1 MAQAERERERT
12 PFLMRI
18 KDVVCDNEFE
28 KGLLSEV
35 IPPCELGVTFE
46 HIGALDAVKE
56 TLKEVVMLPLQR
68 PELFLKGQLAKV
80 HTL

>member
-1 MAQAERERERT
+1 M
-12 PFLMRI
+12 

-35 IPPCELGVTFE
+35 VPPCELGVKFE
-46 HIGALDAVKE
+46 HIGALDVVKE

-68 PELFLKGQLAKV
+68 PELFMEGQLAKV
-80 HTL
+80 QPMGGRFGKSVLIPWLKL